1 MDDAAQVVASHVV
14 GAQEIPDRRTLQPV
28 HQVHF
33 VRLVGSEDTGED
45 ADYDQQQDDDCTER
59 TEWLL
64 LQ

>member
-1 MDDAAQVVASHVV
+1 MDKAAQIVASHVV
-14 GAQEIPDRRTLQPV
+14 GAQEIRDRRTLQPV

-33 VRLVGSEDTGED
+33 VRLVGSEDAGED

-64 LQ
+64 L